1 MLDALMPDKD
11 GDGFRKMAN
20 GDVMSLEVIMFEGY
34 ADWADATEQ
43 VISDWAKV
51 GIKATM
57 RIGTRSNIG
66 QEWQSN
72 EGMIYN
78 HPMDTAGFTFATAGP
93 KTSFGYG
100 LVAPLWRDWL
110 NDNTTGVKP
119 AGEVIEIYEDHKKG
133 CELPPAHAYA
143 LAIKMYAYHAYQQ
156 YVISVV
162 GLRP

>member
-1 MLDALMPDKD
+1 MPSPGHPHHPGPDYERKWAQYDPDLANTMLDAIMPDKD

-20 GDVMSLEVIMFEGY
+20 GVVMSLEVIMFEGY

-93 KTSFGYG
+93 KTSLGYG
-100 LVAPLWRDWL
+100 LVAPLWRDWF
-110 NDNTTGVKP
+110 DEYTTGGVNTSS
-119 AGEVIEIYEDHKKG
+119 I
-133 CELPPAHAYA
+133 
-143 LAIKMYAYHAYQQ
+143 
-156 YVISVV
+156 
-162 GLRP
+162 